1 MNISVVPPN
10 PVKKPR
16 LVLVIFT
23 SLCGLEG
30 QPGVLFR
37 RASLLFQCYTFPPE
51 KTMTSLPIHWPEI
64 TFTTVV
70 DLVAIFLIALLIN
83 RFLRVMTNLVIKH
96 AASQSR
102 SAQVREQQTRTLAG
116 VLYGSGSKVVWFVA
130 LLTAVD
136 KIGINPTPALTLAGL
151 ASVAVGF
158 GAQNLV
164 RDLITGF
171 YIVFEDQYAMGDTI
185 QVGDATGRVEILT
198 LRRTVLRDARG
209 ALVTIANGEIRTVSN
224 LSRDW
229 SQTFVDIPIS
239 PEVSVEK
246 VMSALEAAAAEV
258 RNDPSWSQA
267 LVDGPRILGV
277 QSFDRLAATVR
288 LQVRTAPTRQDEVSR
303 ELRRRI
309 QIEFQR
315 QGLPLAS
322 VQRFE
327 LASAPSSPQEAPQ
340 PERKN

>member
-1 MNISVVPPN
+1 
-10 PVKKPR
+10 
-16 LVLVIFT
+16 
-23 SLCGLEG
+23 
-30 QPGVLFR
+30 
-37 RASLLFQCYTFPPE
+37 
-51 KTMTSLPIHWPEI
+51 MTSLPIHWPEVTLTSI
-64 TFTTVV
+64 F
-70 DLVAIFLIALLIN
+70 DLVAIFIIALLVN
-83 RFLRVMTNLVIKH
+83 RFLRAMSNLMIKR
-96 AASQSR
+96 AATQSR
-102 SAQVREQQTRTLAG
+102 AAQVREQQTRTLAG
-116 VLYGSGSKVVWFVA
+116 VLYSAGSKIVWFVA

-136 KIGINPTPALTLAGL
+136 KIGINPVPALTLAGL

-171 YIVFEDQYAMGDTI
+171 YIVFEDQYAIGDTI
-185 QVGDATGRVEILT
+185 QVGDISGRVENLT

-229 SQTFVDIPIS
+229 SQAFVDISIA
-239 PEVSVEK
+239 PEVSLEK
-246 VMSALEAAAAEV
+246 TMQALESAAAEM
-258 RNDPSWSQA
+258 RGDPSWSQA

-277 QSFDRLAATVR
+277 QSFDRSASTVR

-315 QGLPLAS
+315 QNLPLS
-322 VQRFE
+322 TVQRVE
-327 LASAPSSPQEAPQ
+327 LASASPSPQESLKPDLQ
-340 PERKN
+340 K